1 MIQGTYCCTSS
12 APTFFLLIVSGAGDW
27 LRGGR
32 MTQGTYY
39 CTSSTPT
46 LFPLIVR
53 SRGLVKRWQD
63 DSGNLLLHQFSP
75 YFFLIDLVNEET
87 PIPG

>member
-1 MIQGTYCCTSS
+1 
-12 APTFFLLIVSGAGDW
+12 
-27 LRGGR
+27 

-39 CTSSTPT
+39 CTSSAPT
-46 LFPLIVR
+46 FFSLIVR
-53 SRGLVKRWQD
+53 SRGLVKKWHD

-87 PIPG
+87 PTPGYNRIQIIIKNILH